1 MRMLDDTLATLPLRK
16 RLNHRGPLSIDVS
29 SAWYFITLCADGH
42 APWVGSRV
50 PRDRN
55 CTQMDFADVATAIL
69 SAARWYHEHG
79 KWRLALFL
87 VMPDHLHFI
96 AQFPDGDGGHAGR
109 VTLPMVTLIQ
119 QFKSYLVRA
128 YGIRFQRDFFD
139 TRLRD
144 DAHFAEKCEYVLG
157 NPVRKGLCVTPEE
170 WPHSIAFSR
179 GSTVGSRVPRDR
191 VTTNYHLPTTNL

>member
-144 DAHFAEKCEYVLG
+144 DAHFAE
-157 NPVRKGLCVTPEE
+157 
-170 WPHSIAFSR
+170 
-179 GSTVGSRVPRDR
+179 
-191 VTTNYHLPTTNL
+191 